1 MYSLIDKAGPELT
14 QLYLSQLE
22 PEERHSVRGVLINI
36 EWLSEKLSQKGVPEE
51 AWTHCLA
58 SLFSSDL
65 LPTHCPSA
73 VSLCWPLLS
82 NRLLS
87 LYSAMYPRC
96 DSIVVV
102 VVVFV
107 VVVYVLFRFNAVLP
121 LPSVSG
127 STIRS
132 KKFLDPQDVSLFQNY
147 LLVSCSIVPGLSL
160 PLSTPL
166 APHTRQQTRE
176 SLTDSVSSQGS
187 FTCESPPPSSEVV
200 MTAHDLFHW
209 IIPMI
214 RSEAIEMQRSVVY
227 ALGKVTC

>member
-107 VVVYVLFRFNAVLP
+107 VVVVVVVVVYNLP
-121 LPSVSG
+121 LAAGMTRDTCKASL
-127 STIRS
+127 RS
-132 KKFLDPQDVSLFQNY
+132 SKVFF
-147 LLVSCSIVPGLSL
+147 LVSCLFAQIRTRPNASTCLS
-160 PLSTPL
+160 
-166 APHTRQQTRE
+166 AR
-176 SLTDSVSSQGS
+176 
-187 FTCESPPPSSEVV
+187 
-200 MTAHDLFHW
+200 
-209 IIPMI
+209 
-214 RSEAIEMQRSVVY
+214 RSA
-227 ALGKVTC
+227 

>member
-1 MYSLIDKAGPELT
+1 MSLLDEESVYSLIDKAGPELT

-65 LPTHCPSA
+65 LPTNCPSA

-96 DSIVVV
+96 VVV
-102 VVVFV
+102 VVVVCLFV
-107 VVVYVLFRFNAVLP
+107 CVYVAV
-121 LPSVSG
+121 
-127 STIRS
+127 
-132 KKFLDPQDVSLFQNY
+132 
-147 LLVSCSIVPGLSL
+147 
-160 PLSTPL
+160 
-166 APHTRQQTRE
+166 
-176 SLTDSVSSQGS
+176 
-187 FTCESPPPSSEVV
+187 
-200 MTAHDLFHW
+200 
-209 IIPMI
+209 
-214 RSEAIEMQRSVVY
+214 
-227 ALGKVTC
+227 